1 MLVWKQRLI
10 SRDQYGDDN
19 DFSAAVND
27 AIYEDWSVVDFK
39 DNSVWLRKKIELD
52 EPATP
57 SYDVEVN
64 LESEPPTPYENVRLM
79 YNSLLNEIREPINA
93 WKDGECSGLEAI
105 GNVNKIMEYK
115 SHIYP

>member
-10 SRDQYGDDN
+10 SRDQYEDDD

-27 AIYEDWSVVDFK
+27 AIYDEDWAVVDFK
-39 DNSVWLRKKIELD
+39 DNSVWLRKKVELD

-64 LESEPPTPYENVRLM
+64 LESEPLTPYNHLKM
-79 YNSLLNEIREPINA
+79 LYNSLLNELEVPLKKWR
-93 WKDGECSGLEAI
+93 DGECSGLEAI
-105 GNVNKIMEYK
+105 GSMQRILEYK
-115 SHIYP
+115 STIY